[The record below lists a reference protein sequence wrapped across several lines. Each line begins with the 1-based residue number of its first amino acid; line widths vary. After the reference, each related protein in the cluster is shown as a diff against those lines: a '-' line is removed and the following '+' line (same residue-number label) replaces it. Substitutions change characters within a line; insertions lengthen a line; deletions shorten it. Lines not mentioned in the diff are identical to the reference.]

1 LPSFCATARNDAV
14 VGAHFGHVG
23 QGPKMDSR
31 TVSRL
36 AEQAAA
42 GEGEQGVS
50 EGEGGEGF
58 YIGQSG
64 RHADL
69 VPPGGF

>member
-1 LPSFCATARNDAV
+1 
-14 VGAHFGHVG
+14 
-23 QGPKMDSR
+23 
-31 TVSRL
+31 
-36 AEQAAA
+36 
-42 GEGEQGVS
+42 VS